1 MSKKQFLEKRIIIPF
16 YMELLKNDTEENAEI
31 MTQLRQSI
39 INNIKN
45 VYEADHEDDDVI
57 QKD

>member
-16 YMELLKNDTEENAEI
+16 YMELLKNDTEENAEM
-31 MTQLRQSI
+31 MTQLRESI

-45 VYEADHEDDDVI
+45 VYEDDHEDDDVI

>member
-31 MTQLRQSI
+31 MT
-39 INNIKN
+39 
-45 VYEADHEDDDVI
+45 
-57 QKD
+57 